1 MFFQKVNLNLHKIK
15 KAVAKA
21 TALKIGKLTQPII
34 SFRH

>member
-21 TALKIGKLTQPII
+21 TALKIGK
-34 SFRH
+34 S